1 LYGTVFV
8 RDEEVAMPART
19 QRLEARVSPEEAA
32 IIRRAAALENV
43 SASAFVVSSAV
54 EQAEEVIASRQATA
68 VPPDFFDRL
77 LRSLEK
83 PGVVVPAL
91 ARAAKRRRKHR

>member
-1 LYGTVFV
+1 MPV
-8 RDEEVAMPART
+8 RTE
-19 QRLEARVSPEEAA
+19 RLEARVAPEDAA
-32 IIRRAAALENV
+32 TIRRAAALENV

-54 EQAEEVIASRQATA
+54 RRAEDVIASRQATT

-91 ARAAKRRRKHR
+91 ARAVKKAQKQR

>member
-1 LYGTVFV
+1 MPV
-8 RDEEVAMPART
+8 RTE
-19 QRLEARVSPEEAA
+19 RLEARVAPEEAA
-32 IIRRAAALENV
+32 AIRRAAALENV

-54 EQAEEVIASRQATA
+54 KRAEEVIASRQATA

-83 PGVVVPAL
+83 PGVVIRPL
-91 ARAAKRRRKHR
+91 ARAAKRARKHR